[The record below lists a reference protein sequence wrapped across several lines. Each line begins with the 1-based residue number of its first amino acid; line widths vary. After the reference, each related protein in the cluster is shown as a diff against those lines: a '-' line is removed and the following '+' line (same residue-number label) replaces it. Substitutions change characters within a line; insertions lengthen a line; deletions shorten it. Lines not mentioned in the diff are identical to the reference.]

1 MPDPYIGAELQGRY
15 RIVERIAEG
24 GMGVVY
30 RAEHLGLERQVA
42 IKFLH
47 ESVVADKEQR
57 RRFEVEAKAASRVA
71 HPNCLGVI
79 DFGIHR
85 KVPYL
90 VMDYVEGV
98 TLRAVLE
105 RGVVTVERAIDLS
118 TQLLAGLG
126 HAHKHGIVHRDVKP
140 ENVIVFS
147 DEIAEHVKI
156 LDFGLARL
164 TSSATIT
171 DGVAVGTP
179 SYMSPEQTRGERADR
194 RSDVYGAGVLLFEL
208 LTGKK
213 PFVGPT
219 PFDTMKMHREA
230 PIPAF
235 ASGAPDRVISPE
247 VEAVVRKALAKDPE
261 ARYPTAIELASALDK
276 IVPHHEPVYAVIE
289 DAPERERPARWP
301 WFLAGLGA
309 SLLVVIVALVVI
321 PDNDDDDA
329 PAPSAAPDAAAVVV
343 PTPDAAAGS
352 GSAAPPEIPGVAEA
366 LALARRGREAQAAI
380 ALDQLRARHP
390 TSAHVVYAIGNL
402 NAMRAWWGPAMTAY
416 ADALKKHP
424 AYRTDPRLVRDVVQ
438 ALGSDKAYQQA
449 LSLVLHTIGHAAD
462 AELEAAG
469 RSVDQSLRYRAREV
483 RKKLDKK

>member
-30 RAEHLGLERQVA
+30 RAQHLGLERQVA
-42 IKFLH
+42 VKFLH
-47 ESVVADKEQR
+47 ESVVADKELR
-57 RRFEVEAKAASRVA
+57 RRFEVEAKAASRVS
-71 HPNCLGVI
+71 HPNCLGVV

-98 TLRAVLE
+98 TLRAMIDRSVIS
-105 RGVVTVERAIDLS
+105 VERAINLS

-147 DEIAEHVKI
+147 DERSEHVKI

-164 TSSATIT
+164 TSAATVT

-194 RSDVYGAGVLLFEL
+194 RSDVYGAGIVLFEL

-213 PFVGPT
+213 PFVAAT

-230 PIPAF
+230 AVPSF
-235 ASGAPDRVISPE
+235 ASIAPDRVIAPE
-247 VEAVVRKALAKDPE
+247 VETVVRKALAKEPDD
-261 ARYPTAIELASALDK
+261 RYPTAIELASALDR
-276 IVPHHEPVYAVIE
+276 IVPHREPVFAVIE
-289 DAPERERPARWP
+289 EAPERERPARWP
-301 WFLAGLGA
+301 WFVAGLGA

-321 PDNDDDDA
+321 PSDDDL
-329 PAPSAAPDAAAVVV
+329 PAPSA
-343 PTPDAAAGS
+343 TPDAAVALVPDAAS
-352 GSAAPPEIPGVAEA
+352 GSDSAALPPEIPGVAEA
-366 LALARRGREAQAAI
+366 VALARKGREAQAAV

-390 TSAHVVYAIGNL
+390 TSAHVMHAIGNV

-416 ADALKKHP
+416 SDALKKHP
-424 AYRTDPRLVRDVVQ
+424 AYRTDARLIRDVVQ
-438 ALGSDKAYQQA
+438 ALGSDKGFQQA
-449 LSLVLHTIGHAAD
+449 LNLLVHTIGHAAD
-462 AELEAAG
+462 AELEAAA
-469 RSVDQSLRYRAREV
+469 RASDQSLRYRARDV
-483 RKKLDKK
+483 QRRLANQK